1 MKYSYNLTEEIARW
15 AFEVHVKKNNF
26 WIAFTNP
33 TAGPWKRIESFDVKK
48 NKGEVYRF
56 DREEKRPDIILIND
70 ILNIIIIIE
79 AKDNLQKLSNVD
91 QVKKSCKVTIDIAKI
106 LKSIKDNKYWL
117 NRFTYK
123 IFNGL
128 LWGSSS
134 KSSKEDIEML
144 FNNYFKE
151 FKKINSKIIE
161 ENQIAIES
169 LKDENNDIILNF
181 YSSSNNKICDEIIKN
196 LKS

>member
-1 MKYSYNLTEEIARW
+1 
-15 AFEVHVKKNNF
+15 
-26 WIAFTNP
+26 
-33 TAGPWKRIESFDVKK
+33 
-48 NKGEVYRF
+48 
-56 DREEKRPDIILIND
+56 
-70 ILNIIIIIE
+70 
-79 AKDNLQKLSNVD
+79 
-91 QVKKSCKVTIDIAKI
+91 
-106 LKSIKDNKYWL
+106 
-117 NRFTYK
+117 
-123 IFNGL
+123 
-128 LWGSSS
+128 
-134 KSSKEDIEML
+134 ML